1 MNYKLL
7 LLMAAIS
14 STNVLADAPP
24 GSEIND
30 LYLLADN
37 GTSATTIYANGN
49 MSALINVVYDLA
61 DGAEISSVELRKFGI
76 PGGYDL
82 PAGLI
87 VHDDYSTDPE
97 LPHDVVSSSVKT
109 PKAYTSTSK
118 YLTTD
123 EILTTPICAK
133 ITTKSGDSKDT
144 CSTSGSANAQVSLNA
159 IKPIPYS
166 ISSWDIGERVSV
178 DDGNFKR
185 DYQTFTPLS
194 FTIKKVIMD
203 GAKQVDADFS
213 IKESDMLFHTFGC
226 YVPNAYVNNE
236 DIEDGYTLSLY
247 VYKPGVNE
255 TTKTCYYDRNNYT
268 DTFHPPSPGCQDCLG
283 HTSRNHTQYNSDFT
297 FQSNNSITFLTTRN
311 DQGSSTIDVRPY
323 LGDVLSTNRIIVWD
337 EYGNEAILMPVQTDI
352 NIGEQTYPGYLIQ

>member
-7 LLMAAIS
+7 LLMAAMS

-87 VHDDYSTDPE
+87 VHDEYSTDPE
-97 LPHDVVSSSVKT
+97 LPHDVVSSSVKA

-123 EILTTPICAK
+123 EILTTSICAK
-133 ITTKSGDSKDT
+133 ITTKNGDSKDT
-144 CSTSGSANAQVSLNA
+144 CSTSGSANAQVSLDA
-159 IKPIPYS
+159 KKPY
-166 ISSWDIGERVSV
+166 
-178 DDGNFKR
+178 F
-185 DYQTFTPLS
+185 
-194 FTIKKVIMD
+194 
-203 GAKQVDADFS
+203 
-213 IKESDMLFHTFGC
+213 
-226 YVPNAYVNNE
+226 
-236 DIEDGYTLSLY
+236 
-247 VYKPGVNE
+247 
-255 TTKTCYYDRNNYT
+255 
-268 DTFHPPSPGCQDCLG
+268 
-283 HTSRNHTQYNSDFT
+283 
-297 FQSNNSITFLTTRN
+297 
-311 DQGSSTIDVRPY
+311 
-323 LGDVLSTNRIIVWD
+323 
-337 EYGNEAILMPVQTDI
+337 
-352 NIGEQTYPGYLIQ
+352 